1 MYDAKFKEP
10 GALAEVFGFKA
21 HQLNSST
28 KYMCKY
34 NNNGCIV
41 NTVVL
46 LSNRPTISSLPV
58 LCLASGIFMFDS
70 FLSACCIIT

>member
-28 KYMCKY
+28 KYMCKC
-34 NNNGCIV
+34 NNGCIV
-41 NTVVL
+41 NTVVPL
-46 LSNRPTISSLPV
+46 KGSITSVKIIELISGTKV
-58 LCLASGIFMFDS
+58 
-70 FLSACCIIT
+70 